1 VPHSPAGGEAFPH
14 GTSAARARPGLSPQ
28 SDWPSA
34 VRRRAPLCTAV
45 LLLGAPAL
53 AQVQSA
59 LTDPAVLAA
68 GASST
73 TQVVASPAQLSGPL
87 RVGIESGAGLLGGAA
102 VGAFNAWAMQSLLQT
117 QNNSPS
123 TQRLVSL
130 FGAPLGVSV
139 GAPLAVTLSGYV
151 LGENGSFLVSW
162 LSALGGLA
170 VGGGI
175 YLTASGLSDSQA
187 AKASYGFALLLPV
200 VGAVLGYELSARAAP
215 PLASGLTVV
224 PSLAVSEKGAA
235 AGVAGVF

>member
-1 VPHSPAGGEAFPH
+1 
-14 GTSAARARPGLSPQ
+14 
-28 SDWPSA
+28 
-34 VRRRAPLCTAV
+34 
-45 LLLGAPAL
+45 
-53 AQVQSA
+53 
-59 LTDPAVLAA
+59 VLAA

-73 TQVVASPAQLSGPL
+73 TQLVDTPAPLSAPL

-151 LGENGSFLVSW
+151 LGESGSFLVSW

-170 VGGGI
+170 VGGSI
-175 YLTASGLSDSQA
+175 YLTASGLSNSQA
-187 AKASYGFALLLPV
+187 AQASYGFALVLPV
-200 VGAVLGYELSARAAP
+200 VGAVLGYELSARAAARP
-215 PLASGLTVV
+215 TPGPTVV
-224 PSLAVSEKGAA
+224 PALAISEKGAA